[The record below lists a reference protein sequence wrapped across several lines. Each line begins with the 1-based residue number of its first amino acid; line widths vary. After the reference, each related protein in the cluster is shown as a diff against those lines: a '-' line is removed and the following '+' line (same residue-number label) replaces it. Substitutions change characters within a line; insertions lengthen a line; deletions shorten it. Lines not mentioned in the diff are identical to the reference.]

1 MARVTSPQGHTRVV
15 KNLSWFFRKAQKT
28 PIRSI
33 VLTHV
38 EHSYVMEAVFDD
50 SYIFVTPYASMEVFK
65 RTMGRRRSLRGESV
79 TVIDK
84 DKAHEITIGS
94 KS

>member
-1 MARVTSPQGHTRVV
+1 MARVTTPAGRTSVV
-15 KNLSWFFRKAQKT
+15 KNLGWFFKKAQKT

-50 SYIFVTPYASMEVFK
+50 NYIFVTPYASMAVFE

-84 DKAHEITIGS
+84 DKAHAMTIGE
-94 KS
+94 K